1 MMVFADFAPSAAFSM
16 PSFCIRSV
24 DGGASFG
31 VAAFG
36 LRVRLE
42 VLRLRLVELLE
53 TLRFLARF
61 MRVPSG
67 RDVFKRN
74 NITISLT
81 TMKAM
86 VHFVGA
92 AARS

>member
-1 MMVFADFAPSAAFSM
+1 M

-24 DGGASFG
+24 YGGASFG

-53 TLRFLARF
+53 TLRFLVRF
-61 MRVPSG
+61 MRDPSG
-67 RDVFKRN
+67 RELFKRN
-74 NITISLT
+74 NITLSLT
-81 TMKAM
+81 TMKA
-86 VHFVGA
+86 G
-92 AARS
+92 RP

>member
-1 MMVFADFAPSAAFSM
+1 M

-36 LRVRLE
+36 LRVRLG

-61 MRVPSG
+61 MRNLSG
-67 RDVFKRN
+67 RDVLKRN
-74 NITISLT
+74 NITLSLT

-86 VHFVGA
+86 VQAFPSHSPMSCLVKF
-92 AARS
+92 